1 MGVLE
6 TDYAVLAR
14 KKAICAKIPAPRMET
29 GETCTSS
36 ALMPYA
42 EGAASRSAEQLDAIC
57 AVGPLAGRA
66 YVPAAVSATCGVV
79 LARNMTL
86 KVSPSAFAS
95 VSAQ

>member
-14 KKAICAKIPAPRMET
+14 KKAISAKIPAPRMET

-42 EGAASRSAEQLDAIC
+42 EGAASQSAAQLGAIC
-57 AVGPLAGRA
+57 AVGPLVGRA
-66 YVPAAVSATCGVV
+66 YVPAVASATCGAV
-79 LARNMTL
+79 LAQSMT
-86 KVSPSAFAS
+86 
-95 VSAQ
+95 